1 MQKLSS
7 FFFFLLIAGW
17 SVAQTDIADA
27 RANFNLDDVVT
38 VTGIVTNDASLGS
51 VRYIQDGSAGIAVY
65 PGQNW
70 DGFDEP
76 MPGDEITVTG
86 PLTEFNGLL
95 EVGPGITE
103 LTINSSEN
111 PLPAPLSI
119 LPSEADESLE
129 GQLVTIEEATF
140 SQGGQVIAGN
150 NTYDFTASGES
161 GVIYV
166 RNGNYLVDAILPAGA
181 VTLVG
186 VVSQFDPDDSGDGY
200 QILPRSTED
209 IVPESPINIAS
220 VIDQIEITQTSFT
233 LTWLTDTPGDSRVE
247 YGLTPALGQ
256 EVVVDESVTSHAV
269 PLDGLT
275 PGTVYYARV
284 ISTQGENSTESPV
297 RAFATVSQSS
307 GDILV
312 YFNHPVDNTVATDEL
327 ALNIGADMNDTIAAY
342 ITGAQHTVDIAAYN
356 INNSLIVDAINQAH
370 SNGVQVRYIAQG
382 TNANMGI
389 DDFDSGIPVHYRQDD
404 NGSGMHNKFIVVDA
418 EYVDEATVLT
428 GSTNLTTN
436 NLVDDPNNL
445 IIFKD
450 QSLARSFVIEFNE
463 MWGSEGAAPDP
474 ANALFG
480 ENKTINTP
488 RKFII
493 GGVDVELYF
502 SPTDGTNSA
511 ILEALNSTEYDLEF
525 ALLVLTRND
534 IGDAIIEIGESI
546 FINPIGAIEQVN
558 VQGSEFDAL
567 VAAGIEVYSHQG
579 IPLSLHHKF
588 GIVDHSQPLADPI
601 VITGSHN
608 WSTSAETVNDENTVI
623 VHDATIANIYH
634 QAFRGILQ
642 EMGVSVEEMTDQAT
656 LKVYPNPVRN
666 TLFLQSP
673 EGFRNAVVRV
683 LSVDGRELMQV
694 NFNGPLAAVN
704 VDQLPVGTYMM
715 AVEQEGKRQVL
726 RFVKH

>member
-27 RANFNLDDVVT
+27 RTNYDLDDVVT
-38 VTGIVTNDASLGS
+38 VTGIVTNDGSLGA
-51 VRYIQDGSAGIAVY
+51 VRYIEDGTAGIAVF
-65 PGQNW
+65 PGGNW
-70 DGFDEP
+70 DEFTEP

-86 PLTEFNGLL
+86 PLTEFYGLL
-95 EVGPGITE
+95 EVGPGLIDV
-103 LTINSSEN
+103 TINSSGNALPN
-111 PLPAPLSI
+111 PLNI
-119 LPSEADESLE
+119 TPSEMNESIE
-129 GQLVTIEEATF
+129 GRLVTIDEAAF
-140 SQGGQVIAGN
+140 AQGGQVIAGN
-150 NTYDFTASGES
+150 NTYDFMASGES

-166 RNGNYLVDAILPAGA
+166 RNGNYLVDAILPAGI
-181 VTLVG
+181 VTLTG
-186 VVSQFDPDDSGDGY
+186 VVSQFDLDNSGDGY
-200 QILPRSTED
+200 QVLPRSTDD
-209 IVPESPINIAS
+209 IASDSPINIAS
-220 VIDQIEITQTSFT
+220 AIDQTDLAQTGFT

-247 YGLTPALGQ
+247 YGLTTALGQ
-256 EVVVDESVTSHAV
+256 EVIVDESVTSHAV
-269 PLDGLT
+269 ALEGLT
-275 PGTVYYARV
+275 PGTVYYAKV

-297 RAFATVSQSS
+297 RAFATVSESS
-307 GDILV
+307 GEIAV
-312 YFNHPVDNTVATDEL
+312 YFNHPVDNSVSTGEL
-327 ALNIGADMNDTIAAY
+327 ALNIGSDMNDTIAAY
-342 ITGAQHTVDIAAYN
+342 ITSAQYTVDIAAYN
-356 INNSLIVDAINQAH
+356 INNSVIVDAINEAH

-389 DDFDSGIPVHYRQDD
+389 DDFDGGIPVHYRQDD

-418 EYVDEATVLT
+418 EYVDRATVLT

-445 IIFKD
+445 IIFED

-463 MWGSEGAAPDP
+463 MWGSEGPSPD
-474 ANALFG
+474 AGNALFG
-480 ENKTINTP
+480 ADKTINTP

-493 GGVDVELYF
+493 GGAPVELYF
-502 SPTDGTNSA
+502 SPTDGTTSA
-511 ILEALNSTEYDLEF
+511 ILEALNTTEYDLEF
-525 ALLVLTRND
+525 ALLVLTRDD
-534 IGDAIIEIGESI
+534 IGDAIIDIGSSI
-546 FINPIGAIEQVN
+546 FINPVGAIEQVN

-634 QAFRGILQ
+634 QAFRGVLQ
-642 EMGVSVEEMTDQAT
+642 DMGVSIEEVAEGAT
-656 LKVYPNPVRN
+656 LHVYPNPVRN

-673 EGFRNAVVRV
+673 EGFQNAVVRV
-683 LSVDGRELMQV
+683 LSIDGRELMQL
-694 NFNGPLAAVN
+694 NFNGALAAVPAE
-704 VDQLPVGTYMM
+704 QLPVGTYIVT
-715 AVEQEGKRQVL
+715 VEQDGNRQAM
-726 RFVKH
+726 RFIKH